1 MALSNQTVL
10 KLADALVPE
19 VIDHIY
25 QDERWVE
32 FLHEIIPDAV
42 TTKIGGLDEELLFE
56 LSMVI
61 MDRIVMKPFK

>member
-32 FLHEIIPDAV
+32 FLQEIIPDAV
-42 TTKIGGLDEELLFE
+42 TSKIGGLDDELLFE

-61 MDRIVMKPFK
+61 MDRIVLKPFK